1 MNKIA
6 LFSTAFL
13 ILCIMVFSGCA
24 TSPEPSGPNIAPE
37 FEYTIDDSKAPD
49 SVKPFMTLFEGIWK
63 WGSFPPGSTV
73 YYKFVLVKVDGENAE
88 VKFSHSAFTNSS
100 GIKFNAKKMQLT
112 WGIGIPQFM
121 DLIND
126 NGKLIIKG
134 TRVRGRYRDRITMK
148 PATRE

>member
-1 MNKIA
+1 
-6 LFSTAFL
+6 
-13 ILCIMVFSGCA
+13 MVFSGCA

-88 VKFSHSAFTNSS
+88 VKWSHSAFTNSR
-100 GIKFNAKKMQLT
+100 GIKFAERIDYVPNAKFNEKKMQLT

-134 TRVRGRYRDRITMK
+134 TRVRWRYRDRITMK